1 MVMGGFAIALR
12 VQENAGKA
20 WPIARAVAG
29 RLATDAGARDLYAKN
44 PRLSESYPTAEA
56 FVAAVAAQRSAFG
69 ALPPRPADGAF
80 QSASDPGSL
89 SVAAKGTG
97 GGWMEM
103 EVERSDGSAAGHA
116 AIGEGITYLGFAADE
131 PGLAA
136 QRKSLR
142 AIRDEARWARF
153 RSVEQA
159 LLTDDGVDAL
169 LRANPD
175 LAKEEAARSAFRA
188 EATAWRPR
196 LAERQPPATWKAA
209 VDADA
214 SDEMVSMQRHD
225 GPFGDR
231 LQVGWRL
238 KDRHSWLWVA
248 WDNGRLSKVS
258 LDG

>member
-1 MVMGGFAIALR
+1 MVMGGFALALR

-20 WPIARAVAG
+20 WPITRAVAG
-29 RLATDAGARDLYAKN
+29 RLATDAGAQDLYAKN
-44 PRLSESYPTAEA
+44 PRLAESYPTAEA
-56 FVAAVAAQRSAFG
+56 FAAAVAAQRSAFG
-69 ALPPRPADGAF
+69 ALPPRPSDEAF
-80 QSASDPGSL
+80 RSASDPGSL

-131 PGLAA
+131 SGLAA

-142 AIRDEARWARF
+142 ATRDEARWARF
-153 RSVEQA
+153 RSVEQS
-159 LLTDDGVDAL
+159 LLTDAGVDAL
-169 LRANPD
+169 LQANPE
-175 LAKEEAARSAFRA
+175 LAKDDAARSAFRA
-188 EATAWRPR
+188 GAKAWRPR

-214 SDEMVSMQRHD
+214 EAEMVSMRRHD

-231 LQVGWRL
+231 LEIGWRL
-238 KDRHSWLWVA
+238 KDRQSWLWA
-248 WDNGRLSKVS
+248 TWDNGRLAKVS